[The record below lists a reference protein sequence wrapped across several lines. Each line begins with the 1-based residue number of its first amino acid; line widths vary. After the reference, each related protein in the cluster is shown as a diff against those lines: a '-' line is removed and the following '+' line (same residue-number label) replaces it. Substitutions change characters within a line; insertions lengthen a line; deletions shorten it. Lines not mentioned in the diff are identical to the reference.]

1 MSKTMTAMRLEK
13 TGGPL
18 VEVQVPIPEPG
29 PDEFLVK
36 IKACGVCRTDLH
48 VVDGDLQDGILPII
62 PGHEAI
68 GEVVKCGEKVS
79 QHKKGDHVGIPWLG
93 YTCGECKYCK
103 RDQENLCDNG
113 LFHGF
118 TLNGGYAEYMLVK
131 EGFAIN
137 MPEKY
142 FNSQSTPLLCAGLIG
157 YRSYRKTLPESVR
170 NLGLYG
176 FGASAHLLAQLAIN
190 EGKKVFAFTRPGD
203 ESSQKFAR
211 ELGCAWAG
219 ASDQLP
225 PEKLDAAIVFA
236 PVGSLMVEALKATDK
251 GGRVVSAGIHMSPI
265 PEFEYKY
272 LWEERSMHSVAN
284 LERNDGREFMEAISK
299 ADIQTHVHLY
309 HLLEAN
315 HALEDLRQGKING
328 AAVLVI

>member
-1 MSKTMTAMRLEK
+1 MTRLMTAMQLQEV
-13 TGGPL
+13 GGPL
-18 VEVQVPIPEPG
+18 VEVQLPVPQPG
-29 PDEFLVK
+29 PKEFLVK
-36 IKACGVCRTDLH
+36 VKACGVCRTDLH
-48 VVDGDLQDGILPII
+48 VVDGDLPNGVLPII
-62 PGHEAI
+62 PGHEII
-68 GEVVKCGEKVS
+68 GEVVECGEEVT
-79 QHKKGDHVGIPWLG
+79 QHKLGDHVGIPWLG
-93 YTCGECKYCK
+93 YTCGSCKYCQ
-103 RDQENLCDNG
+103 RGQENLCEYG

-118 TLNGGYAEYMLVK
+118 TLNGGYAEYCLVRD
-131 EGFAIN
+131 GFALN
-137 MPEKY
+137 MPEEY
-142 FNSQSTPLLCAGLIG
+142 FNAESTPLLCAGLIG
-157 YRSYRKTLPESVR
+157 YRSYRQTLPEKVK

-176 FGASAHLLAQLAIN
+176 FGASAHLLAQLAIS
-190 EGKKVFAFTRPGD
+190 EGKKVFAFTRTGD

-211 ELGCAWAG
+211 KLGCVWAG

-236 PVGSLMVEALKATDK
+236 PVGELMVEALKATDK

-284 LERNDGREFMEAISK
+284 LERSDGHEFMTALSH
-299 ADIQTHVHLY
+299 ADIQTHVKLY
-309 HLLEAN
+309 PLREAN